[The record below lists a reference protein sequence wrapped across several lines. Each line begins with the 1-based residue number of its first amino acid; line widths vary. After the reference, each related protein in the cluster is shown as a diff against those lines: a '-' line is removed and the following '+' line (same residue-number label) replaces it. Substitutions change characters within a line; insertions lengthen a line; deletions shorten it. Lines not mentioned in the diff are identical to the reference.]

1 VARLARLFG
10 PRPPGHED
18 LRVAGRGGDPR
29 LVLSGG
35 QTLHADYNPIADC
48 GNFDNGQ
55 ITLKSGAASAGCL
68 TFQVPKGQK
77 VVRVS
82 YGNTVFHGNTQN
94 GAHH

>member
-1 VARLARLFG
+1 
-10 PRPPGHED
+10 
-18 LRVAGRGGDPR
+18 VAGRGGDPR

-82 YGNTVFHGNTQN
+82 YGNTVFHGNTAEWRTSLISRRAPA
-94 GAHH
+94 GHDDSTKG